1 MGEVTRYDCTSGV
14 EGTPEM
20 DPFSHGDW
28 VSFEDYEKL
37 EAKNAKLREANRWIP
52 VTERL
57 PEPYTEVYIWPR
69 PDFGVTHHT
78 GYLSRRKGDKEF
90 RWFNNTYET
99 NYGVEEN
106 TVRVTHWM
114 PLPDPPQEG

>member
-1 MGEVTRYDCTSGV
+1 MSNHRFDDMGYCIQCDKLDVDIIV
-14 EGTPEM
+14 E
-20 DPFSHGDW
+20 
-28 VSFEDYEKL
+28 L
-37 EAKNAKLREANRWIP
+37 ESERDKLREAARWIP
-52 VTERL
+52 VTGRL

-114 PLPDPPQEG
+114 ALPPPPEPLEEGGE